1 MDVNVTMIWVS
12 GSQEVNAKNVK
23 IYMITVKLAFKILS
37 QLWLLPAVHVMKVS
51 ISKINYVLSLFVEMD
66 Q

>member
-37 QLWLLPAVHVMKVS
+37 
-51 ISKINYVLSLFVEMD
+51 
-66 Q
+66 